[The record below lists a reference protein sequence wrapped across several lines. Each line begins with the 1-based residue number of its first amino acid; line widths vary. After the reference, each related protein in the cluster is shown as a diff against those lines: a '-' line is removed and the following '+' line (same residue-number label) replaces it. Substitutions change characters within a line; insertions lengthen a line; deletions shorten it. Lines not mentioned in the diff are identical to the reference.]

1 MLSHHDKM
9 DENSSMMH
17 YSKVDVFFGGYFSGY
32 WLSHVDA
39 FALPSLEGIFSKKI
53 GLIAEI
59 WTLSSPNFKMS
70 VGFIQVLKPLITPET
85 ARDSEIWI

>member
-1 MLSHHDKM
+1 MFFLGGISLGIGWVMLM
-9 DENSSMMH
+9 
-17 YSKVDVFFGGYFSGY
+17 F
-32 WLSHVDA
+32 